1 MTNTIDSK
9 QLAENIAVLLDK
21 KKARDVKILRVTE
34 KTVIADYFVI
44 AGGTSSTQVKALAD
58 EVEYQIGVN
67 DGIKPTMLKDAAQ
80 AVGSCLTTKTFSFT
94 FLTPKC
100 ANSTILK
107 SFGRNAKRSRL
118 TEAKIKFCLLKF

>member
-9 QLAENIAVLLDK
+9 QLAEHIASLLDK

-67 DGIKPTMLKDAAQ
+67 DGIKPENVEGRGTGGWILLDYEN
-80 AVGSCLTTKTFSFT
+80 VLVHVFD
-94 FLTPKC
+94 PKMREFYNLEKLWAEC
-100 ANSTILK
+100 EEVPFDKL
-107 SFGRNAKRSRL
+107 
-118 TEAKIKFCLLKF
+118 ED

>member
-1 MTNTIDSK
+1 MTNTINSK
-9 QLAENIAVLLDK
+9 QLAAHIASLLDK

-67 DGIKPTMLKDAAQ
+67 DGIKPENVEGRGTGGWILLDYEN
-80 AVGSCLTTKTFSFT
+80 VLVHVFD
-94 FLTPKC
+94 PKMREFYNLEKLWAEC
-100 ANSTILK
+100 EEVPFDKL
-107 SFGRNAKRSRL
+107 
-118 TEAKIKFCLLKF
+118 ED

>member
-9 QLAENIAVLLDK
+9 QLAEHIASLLDK

-67 DGIKPTMLKDAAQ
+67 DGIKPANVEGRGTGGWILLDYEN
-80 AVGSCLTTKTFSFT
+80 VLVHVFD
-94 FLTPKC
+94 PKMREFYNLEKLWAEC
-100 ANSTILK
+100 EEVPFDRI
-107 SFGRNAKRSRL
+107 
-118 TEAKIKFCLLKF
+118 EE